1 VLRPHIYGD
10 MMQETTVNRS
20 VLFADIA
27 GSSKMYELLGDDQAR
42 RLIMEL
48 LSELS
53 NIVRKYNGES
63 IRTYGDELMCAF
75 GSADDAVM
83 AAANM
88 HQLLDARPPVRWGEI
103 EAIGLYIRVDSG
115 TVIRVGNKLF
125 GDAVNSA
132 AKMKTLAKPFQ
143 TLISEST
150 LNYLSEK
157 HKKMTRFVGKLPIK
171 GKSGTYDI
179 FEYLHEEE
187 NATLVMERPSENVLS
202 SAALELTCN
211 SAIFVVDENQSTLTI
226 GRLPANDIVLKYP
239 GVSRMHAKVEHRKGK
254 FVLIDA
260 SSNGTYVYVHG
271 REPVYVKHDE
281 YQLFEEGVICAGKK
295 AKADSSGAIRFV
307 VRS

>member
-1 VLRPHIYGD
+1 
-10 MMQETTVNRS
+10 MQETTLNRS

-53 NIVRKYNGES
+53 NIVRKYNGDS

-125 GDAVNSA
+125 GDAVNIA
-132 AKMKTLAKPFQ
+132 ARVEPQAKMDGI
-143 TLISEST
+143 LISSA
-150 LNYLSEK
+150 
-157 HKKMTRFVGKLPIK
+157 
-171 GKSGTYDI
+171 
-179 FEYLHEEE
+179 LHE
-187 NATLVMERPSENVLS
+187 AVKD
-202 SAALELTCN
+202 
-211 SAIFVVDENQSTLTI
+211 FKQ
-226 GRLPANDIVLKYP
+226 
-239 GVSRMHAKVEHRKGK
+239 
-254 FVLIDA
+254 
-260 SSNGTYVYVHG
+260 NGTY
-271 REPVYVKHDE
+271 
-281 YQLFEEGVICAGKK
+281 
-295 AKADSSGAIRFV
+295 
-307 VRS
+307 

>member
-1 VLRPHIYGD
+1 
-10 MMQETTVNRS
+10 
-20 VLFADIA
+20 
-27 GSSKMYELLGDDQAR
+27 MYELLGDDQAR

-48 LSELS
+48 LSDLS
-53 NIVRKYNGES
+53 NVVRKFNGES

-75 GSADDAVM
+75 GSADEAVM
-83 AAANM
+83 AAASM
-88 HQLLDARPPVRWGEI
+88 HQLVDARPPVRWGEI
-103 EAIGLYIRVDSG
+103 DAIGLYIRVDSG

-150 LNYLSEK
+150 LNYLSDR
-157 HKKMTRFVGKLPIK
+157 HKSMTRFIGKLPIK

-187 NATLVMERPSENVLS
+187 NATLVMERPAEDLISPAV
-202 SAALELTCN
+202 LELTCN
-211 SAIFVVDENQSTLTI
+211 SATFTVDENHATITI

-239 GVSRMHAKVEHRKGK
+239 GVSRMHAKIEHRKGK

-260 SSNGTYVYVHG
+260 SSNGTFVFVQG
-271 REPVYVKHDE
+271 QDPVYIKHDE
-281 YQLFEEGVICAGKK
+281 CHLFNAGIICAGKK
-295 AKADSSGAIRFV
+295 AKADSSGAIHFV
-307 VRS
+307 VRT

>member
-1 VLRPHIYGD
+1 
-10 MMQETTVNRS
+10 MQETTLNRS

-48 LSELS
+48 LSDLS
-53 NIVRKYNGES
+53 NVVRKYNGES

-88 HQLLDARPPVRWGEI
+88 HQLVDARPPVRWGEI
-103 EAIGLYIRVDSG
+103 DAIGLYIRVDSG

-132 AKMKTLAKPFQ
+132 AKMKALAKPFQ
-143 TLISEST
+143 TLISETT
-150 LNYLSEK
+150 LNYLSDQ
-157 HKKMTRFVGKLPIK
+157 HKKMTRFIGKLPIK

-187 NATLVMERPSENVLS
+187 NATLVMERPSEEMFS
-202 SAALELTCN
+202 SVALELSCN
-211 SAIFVVDENQSTLTI
+211 SATFTVDENRSAVTI

-254 FVLIDA
+254 FVLVDA
-260 SSNGTYVYVHG
+260 SSNGTFVFVEGH
-271 REPVYVKHDE
+271 EPVYVKHDE
-281 YQLFEEGVICAGKK
+281 FHLFREGTLCAGKK
-295 AKADSSGAIRFV
+295 AKAESSGAIHFI

>member
-1 VLRPHIYGD
+1 
-10 MMQETTVNRS
+10 MQETTLNRS

-48 LSELS
+48 LSDLS
-53 NIVRKYNGES
+53 NVVRKYNGES
-63 IRTYGDELMCAF
+63 IRTYGDEIMCAF

-83 AAANM
+83 AAASM
-88 HQLLDARPPVRWGEI
+88 HQLVDARPPVRWGEI
-103 EAIGLYIRVDSG
+103 DAIGLYIRVDSG

-150 LNYLSEK
+150 LNYLSDH
-157 HKKMTRFVGKLPIK
+157 HKNMTRFIGKLPIK

-179 FEYLHEEE
+179 FEYLHEAE
-187 NATLVMERPSENVLS
+187 NATLVMERPSEERYSSVAMELS
-202 SAALELTCN
+202 CDSAT
-211 SAIFVVDENQSTLTI
+211 FMVDEKSTTVTI

-239 GVSRMHAKVEHRKGK
+239 GVSRMHAKIEYRKGK
-254 FVLIDA
+254 FVLVDA
-260 SSNGTYVYVHG
+260 SSNGTFVYVEG
-271 REPVYVKHDE
+271 RDPVYVKHDE
-281 YQLFEEGVICAGKK
+281 LHLFGEGTICAGKK
-295 AKADSSGAIRFV
+295 AQAGSSGAIQFV